1 MTKVI
6 HVGQYVQYRNKIYKV
21 VETNR
26 LTNTAKVRFA
36 DGVISGEIPFDELEE
51 VPF

>member
-1 MTKVI
+1 MTDFI
-6 HVGQYVQYRNKIYKV
+6 QVGAYVQYRNKIYKV

-26 LTNTAKVRFA
+26 LNNTAKVRFA
-36 DGVISGEIPFDELEE
+36 DGDISREIPFDELEE